1 MNRSTHDPRPHSPL
15 APHVPAFP
23 RADSARRPH
32 RRRGAV
38 ATLVLILALLA
49 ALLVG
54 FLLLTPDSGRRVAE
68 LVGPSGPVPLAAP
81 WDSGADADTGAG
93 GEADGVIE
101 YLEEVS
107 IDDTHLPAISGLDPE
122 LREAVRAAVAAA
134 AEDGVEVRV
143 ASGWRSHAYQQRL
156 LDEAIQQYGS
166 AEEAARWVSTPED
179 SRHTT
184 GDAVDIG
191 PFDATLWMESNGPRF
206 GLCRIYANE
215 LWHYELVG
223 GPDGGCPPLRED
235 AAG

>member
-1 MNRSTHDPRPHSPL
+1 MNRSTPDLRPRSPHAPIPPHADLARPL
-15 APHVPAFP
+15 HW
-23 RADSARRPH
+23 
-32 RRRGAV
+32 RRGRV
-38 ATLVLILALLA
+38 ATLLLIMALLA

-68 LVGPSGPVPLAAP
+68 LMGPTGAGPQSAP
-81 WDSGADADTGAG
+81 WNPGADAGASD
-93 GEADGVIE
+93 EADGVIE

-134 AEDGVEVRV
+134 EDDGVEVRV

-166 AEEAARWVSTPED
+166 AEEAARWVSTPET

-191 PFDATLWMESNGPRF
+191 PFDATLWMEANGPRF